1 MAKYWVV
8 GGEYT
13 DTSFRELARGEE
25 QRFGPF
31 DNYELAKKEWANRT
45 WAAVDDAHA
54 RFRIIEEDGRAYWVV
69 GGVYTDTSFTVM
81 ANGGTEER
89 HGPFDEYEQAKK
101 AWQEKAWST
110 VDDCNARFRIERL

>member
-31 DNYELAKKEWANRT
+31 ANYEAAKKEWANRT
-45 WAAVDDAHA
+45 WSAVDDAHV
-54 RFRIIEEDGRAYWVV
+54 RFRILEEDGRAYWVV
-69 GGVYTDTSFTVM
+69 GGTYTDTRFTETADGKV
-81 ANGGTEER
+81 EER
-89 HGPFDEYEQAKK
+89 HGPFETYEQAKK

-110 VDDCNARFRIERL
+110 VDDCNTRYRIERV